1 MKLLRDSKYKFNKYI
16 KLERNMIIDERINS
30 EEVIENNI
38 EIIRKIKEKIPFICL
53 NNFKNESYF
62 LIENFSIRLVT
73 KDITLK
79 KIRICQYFCVNFR
92 EFSFI

>member
-38 EIIRKIKEKIPFICL
+38 EIIRKIKEK
-53 NNFKNESYF
+53 N
-62 LIENFSIRLVT
+62 SIYL
-73 KDITLK
+73 LK
-79 KIRICQYFCVNFR
+79 
-92 EFSFI
+92 